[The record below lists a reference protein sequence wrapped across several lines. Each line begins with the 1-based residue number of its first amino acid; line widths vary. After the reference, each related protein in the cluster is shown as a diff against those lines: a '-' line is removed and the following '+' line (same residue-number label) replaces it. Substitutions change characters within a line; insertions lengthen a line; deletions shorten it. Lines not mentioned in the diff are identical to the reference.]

1 MRAKICPSVNVF
13 NIRTAVI
20 AAYSA
25 LACISWGLGYFVP
38 STVRAGPLLGLTI
51 CALLGPSASLIHGI
65 VGVPSFLA
73 ATFLILIAGMLAL
86 LFVGRFS
93 HPVALWVGAAFTAC
107 VWVATGWL
115 AWALP
120 PFMS

>member
-1 MRAKICPSVNVF
+1 MSSS

-25 LACISWGLGYFVP
+25 LACISWSLGHFIRSVL
-38 STVRAGPLLGLTI
+38 AGPQLGLTAVI
-51 CALLGPSASLIHGI
+51 CLLLGPAAWLIFGI
-65 VGVPSFLA
+65 EGVPLFLA

-93 HPVALWVGAAFTAC
+93 HPLALWVGVAFIAC
-107 VWVATGWL
+107 VWLAIGWL
-115 AWALP
+115 AWIIP
-120 PFMS
+120 PTMS